1 MKANATTILLARCLL
16 VKRREKRREKKKRK
30 KKPPTPH
37 SPHTHSLSLQ
47 IKPPSPLRPPST
59 TTFLPTPQKPSFH
72 SPHNHHTSTA
82 TQSHFQ
88 SNWYNS
94 PESST
99 DHVRDRGCRQQQWGH
114 PWICIGNIACAA
126 ECGRWSCRSCMAWGL
141 GLGRS
146 SGGRRA

>member
-1 MKANATTILLARCLL
+1 MKANATTMLLARCLL
-16 VKRREKRREKKKRK
+16 VKRRERKKRK
-30 KKPPTPH
+30 KRNPLTPH
-37 SPHTHSLSLQ
+37 SPRTHTHTLSLQ
-47 IKPPSPLRPPST
+47 IKPTIPPPPSIT
-59 TTFLPTPQKPSFH
+59 TTFLPTRQKPTFH

-82 TQSHFQ
+82 TQSHSQ

-94 PESST
+94 PESLA
-99 DHVRDRGCRQQQWGH
+99 DHVRDRGCRLQQWGH